1 MRIVIIIVIAV
12 VIYTIQNRLYKSRW
26 NRQLDV
32 SIEFEREYTEC
43 GTGMYLIESVTND
56 KFMPLPILHVKFATD
71 RSFIFEDNENASVTD
86 SYHRNDVFS
95 IMGNEKII
103 RKLKFEV
110 SKRGLYKI
118 AAIEL
123 VAKNFFMTG
132 SFARQMKN
140 DALLY
145 VFPQKYTDIRL
156 DDIYRSFM
164 GDFAARSSVI
174 EDVFTFRGIRD
185 YSSSDSMNRIN
196 WKASARSG
204 ALKTN
209 IYDYS
214 HEQRIKLILNLEP
227 NIMLKSDA
235 MSEICISLASSV
247 ASRLLNEHIPVALIS
262 NGIDTESGETCQV
275 DIGGATEH
283 MENIDKC
290 LSRIGKNAGLE
301 IFYDILK
308 DELVNRMDNESYIII
323 SSYCKEDL
331 LLKLDYMNENNI
343 PVKLIVPYYDIEKPE
358 YDRDYIYRWEVIY
371 DET

>member
-1 MRIVIIIVIAV
+1 MRIVIIIMIAV
-12 VIYTIQNRLYKSRW
+12 VIYTIQNRVYRSWW
-26 NRQLDV
+26 NRQLEVD
-32 SIEFEREYTEC
+32 IDFEREYTEC
-43 GTGMYLIESVTND
+43 GTSLYLTETVTND
-56 KFMPLPILHVKFATD
+56 KFMPLPILHIKFATD
-71 RSFIFEDNENASVTD
+71 RSFKFEDNENASVTD

-95 IMGNEKII
+95 IMGNEKIT

-110 SKRGLYKI
+110 SKRGLYRI
-118 AAIEL
+118 NVIEI

-132 SFARQMKN
+132 SFARQIKN

-145 VFPQKYTDIRL
+145 VFPQKYTDIRF
-156 DDIYRSFM
+156 DNIYRSFM

-204 ALKTN
+204 VLKVN
-209 IYDYS
+209 VYDYS
-214 HEQRIKLILNLEP
+214 REQRIKLILNLEP

-247 ASRLLNEHIPVALIS
+247 AMRLLDEHIPVALIS
-262 NGIDTESGETCQV
+262 NGLDVDSGDKCRV
-275 DIGGATEH
+275 DVGGAPEH

-301 IFYDILK
+301 LFYDILK
-308 DELVNRMDNESYIII
+308 DELANRVDNDSYIII

-358 YDRDYIYRWEVIY
+358 YDRSYIHRWEVIY